1 MSGLLSQW
9 QARWAQ
15 GALALRWQGLTQRD
29 RLALVLLGGFFA
41 LVLLYLL
48 LWQPVSQQQARAGA
62 YLQQQKALQAY
73 MLQQA
78 PQLRERQARPRSSL
92 DPSALQGL
100 VTASAASQGLTI
112 ERLDSQGDGALQ
124 ISLLPTEFAR
134 LLRWLVSLDEQGVS
148 IDEAGLE
155 RAEKGKVS
163 SRLVLRAG

>member
-1 MSGLLSQW
+1 MSEWLSQW
-9 QARWAQ
+9 RARWAQ
-15 GALALRWQGLTQRD
+15 GALAVRWQGLAQRD
-29 RLALVLLGGFFA
+29 RLALALLGGFFA

-48 LWQPVSQQQARAGA
+48 LWQPVSQRQARAGA

-78 PQLRERQARPRSSL
+78 PQLRERQARPRASL

-124 ISLLPTEFAR
+124 ISLQPTEFAR

-155 RAEKGKVS
+155 RADKGKVS